1 MDLVV
6 TTIQKPTH
14 EVSCEAAKIAE
25 QLGVLLVTRDKY
37 SLPAIR
43 ESYGVSNILVMS
55 KAGPIVHTP
64 GGEYFFHLSMA
75 ELRIKN
81 LINGNPDH
89 MTAAMDLKA
98 GMKVLDC
105 TLGLATDAI
114 VASYVVGAEGTVLG
128 LESSPVISAVTG
140 LGLQHYR
147 SDNAALTAA
156 LRRVAVENADY
167 NEYLVSVP
175 DKSFDIVFFDP
186 MFRVPI
192 STSSNLKPV
201 RFLADRRPVRSEAVQ
216 EACRVAKHRVVFKEA
231 QNSPEFA
238 RLHFT
243 SVIGGKYS
251 SIHYGIIETGECPW
265 ND

>member
-1 MDLVV
+1 MDLVI
-6 TTIQKPTH
+6 TTVQKPTP
-14 EVSCEAAKIAE
+14 EVFAEAAALAE
-25 QLGVLLVTRDKY
+25 KLGVPLAEREKT

-43 ESYGVSNILVMS
+43 DHYHVSNILVVS
-55 KAGPIVHTP
+55 KSGPIVHTP

-114 VASYVVGAEGTVLG
+114 VAGFVVGPEGTVLG
-128 LESSPVISAVTG
+128 LESSPVIAAVTG
-140 LGLQHYR
+140 LGLQHYC
-147 SDNAALTAA
+147 SDEETVTAT
-156 LRRVAVENADY
+156 LRRIAVINADY
-167 NEYLVSVP
+167 NEYLVTLP

-186 MFRVPI
+186 MFRIPI
-192 STSSNLKPV
+192 RASSNLKPV
-201 RFLADRRPVRSEAVQ
+201 RFLADQRPVNPEVIR
-216 EACRVAKHRVVFKEA
+216 EACRVAKRRVVLKEA
-231 QNSPEFA
+231 HHSPEFA
-238 RLHFT
+238 RLQFT

-251 SIHYGIIETGECPW
+251 SIHYGIIETG
-265 ND
+265 D